1 VSLKVVSAIMFTD
14 RHMNTDYLSV
24 GNVFVIADRQVFAV
38 AHILDEVITVSTTS
52 LSLKVYMATDCL
64 SLFFVSG
71 KKNMHT
77 NIYIL
82 NETINKLVTIHT
94 SRQLE

>member
-1 VSLKVVSAIMFTD
+1 MFTD
-14 RHMNTDYLSV
+14 RHRNTDYLSV

-38 AHILDEVITVSTTS
+38 AHIMGDVITVSTTS

-64 SLFFVSG
+64 TLFFVSG
-71 KKNMHT
+71 KKLHAYKY
-77 NIYIL
+77 IYS

>member
-24 GNVFVIADRQVFAV
+24 GNVFVFADRQVFAV
-38 AHILDEVITVSTTS
+38 THILDDVITVSTTS

-71 KKNMHT
+71 KKNT
-77 NIYIL
+77 CIQIYIF
-82 NETINKLVTIHT
+82 
-94 SRQLE
+94 

>member
-38 AHILDEVITVSTTS
+38 AHILDDVITVSTTS

>member
-1 VSLKVVSAIMFTD
+1 MFTD

-24 GNVFVIADRQVFAV
+24 GNVFVIADRQVFADR
-38 AHILDEVITVSTTS
+38 HILDAVITVSTTS

-71 KKNMHT
+71 KKNIYMHT

>member
-1 VSLKVVSAIMFTD
+1 
-14 RHMNTDYLSV
+14 MNTDYLSV

-38 AHILDEVITVSTTS
+38 AHILDDVITVSTTS

-71 KKNMHT
+71 KK
-77 NIYIL
+77 IYAYKYIYS
-82 NETINKLVTIHT
+82 K
-94 SRQLE
+94 

>member
-1 VSLKVVSAIMFTD
+1 VSLKVVSAILFTD
-14 RHMNTDYLSV
+14 RHINTDYLSV

-38 AHILDEVITVSTTS
+38 AHILDDVITVSTTS

-71 KKNMHT
+71 KKNICIQ
-77 NIYIL
+77 IYIL
-82 NETINKLVTIHT
+82 
-94 SRQLE
+94 

>member
-1 VSLKVVSAIMFTD
+1 MFTD

-24 GNVFVIADRQVFAV
+24 GNVFVIADRQVFAI
-38 AHILDEVITVSTTS
+38 AHILGDIIIVSTTS

-71 KKNMHT
+71 KKIYACIQ
-77 NIYIL
+77 IYIF
-82 NETINKLVTIHT
+82 
-94 SRQLE
+94 

>member
-1 VSLKVVSAIMFTD
+1 MFTD
-14 RHMNTDYLSV
+14 RHRNTDYLSV
-24 GNVFVIADRQVFAV
+24 GNVFVIADRQVFADR
-38 AHILDEVITVSTTS
+38 HILDAVITVSTTS

-71 KKNMHT
+71 KKNIYMHT